1 MSFFQKL
8 FGLLFRPRETIEKI
22 EPVPREIYLIV
33 AAALLVKGYQ
43 AWVDIPL
50 IFKNFDLAHFVIPFN
65 AILSFL
71 FYWVVITFIFHLSS
85 FYVGGEGDFSDLLK
99 LTSYS
104 LFPYILA
111 LIASTIFI
119 VMAPVWFPMMSDQNI
134 RIIQTTMEEGGLLWG
149 LRGVL
154 AYFSVQRVHKI
165 SAERALLTAVIINFF
180 VIAYNLYA
188 SFSGNMYRY

>member
-85 FYVGGEGDFSDLLK
+85 FYVGGEGGFSDLLK

-119 VMAPVWFPMMSDQNI
+119 VLAPAWFPMMSDQNI